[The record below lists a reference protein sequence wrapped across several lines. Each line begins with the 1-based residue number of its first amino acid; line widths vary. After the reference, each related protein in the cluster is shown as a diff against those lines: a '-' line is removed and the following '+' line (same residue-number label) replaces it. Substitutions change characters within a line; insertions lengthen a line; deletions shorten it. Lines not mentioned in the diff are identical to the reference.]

1 MLTVTKGK
9 RKHKINWRPSETIKG
24 TVSVIL
30 SALPC
35 KNGNARFTTVPLKPN
50 LIKNVED
57 NVVFLTRESVD
68 FCEFP
73 MGFLQ
78 ARNSQFIFAENP
90 QMKMN
95 S

>member
-30 SALPC
+30 SDLPC

-57 NVVFLTRESVD
+57 IIVFLTRYVYFCD
-68 FCEFP
+68 F
-73 MGFLQ
+73 LHLLKT
-78 ARNSQFIFAENP
+78 RNAKSLPLRNR
-90 QMKMN
+90 K
-95 S
+95 